1 MSDLNT
7 PMFSYKQ
14 YVNDKQKLK
23 QTGTVDA
30 GIQAKAPRSAGARG
44 LQKVHEFTNTTVTLM
59 DPNSLNDV
67 QRPQPANPNPNS
79 STVK

>member
-14 YVNDKQKLK
+14 YVNDQQKLT

-30 GIQAKAPRSAGARG
+30 GIQKQSPKSAGARG
-44 LQKVHEFTNTTVTLM
+44 LQKTHEFTNTKVQM
-59 DPNSLNDV
+59 MGEIGDPPV
-67 QRPQPANPNPNS
+67 RPGPANPNPKAES
-79 STVK
+79 KK

>member
-14 YVNDKQKLK
+14 YVNDQQKLK

-30 GIQAKAPRSAGARG
+30 DIQKQSPVSAGARG
-44 LQKVHEFTNTTVTLM
+44 LKKTHEFTNTKVQMMGEVGDSPLYPNQSIP
-59 DPNSLNDV
+59 DPKES
-67 QRPQPANPNPNS
+67 Q
-79 STVK
+79 K

>member
-14 YVNDKQKLK
+14 YVNDQQKLK

-30 GIQAKAPRSAGARG
+30 DIQKQSPVSAGARG
-44 LQKVHEFTNTTVTLM
+44 LKKTHEFTNTK
-59 DPNSLNDV
+59 V
-67 QRPQPANPNPNS
+67 QMMGEVGEPPLRPGPANPCPNAES
-79 STVK
+79 KK